1 MESYI
6 FENLELS
13 LQTVKDAVGTN
24 QKKIC
29 KAVDLIVETIHNDNK
44 ILVCGNGGSASD
56 SLHIC
61 GEFTNRLLK
70 ERRPLP
76 AFPLS
81 ADIASITA
89 IANDYSFDDIF
100 SKQVLANGRKGDIL
114 WALSTSGNSKNIINA
129 AKTAQNIGMKVISF
143 TGGNGGEITKHSD
156 LSIIASATTICP
168 RIQEAHVFLY
178 HIIIEMVEN
187 KLFPYIR
194 GGSIPKK
201 SVRLKDRKGT
211 ICKYN

>member
-1 MESYI
+1 MKSYI
-6 FENLELS
+6 IDNLELS
-13 LQTVKDAVGTN
+13 LKTVKDAVETN
-24 QKKIC
+24 QDRIC
-29 KAVDLIVETIHNDNK
+29 EAVDLLAETIENDHK

-89 IANDYSFDDIF
+89 IANDYSFDEVF
-100 SKQVLANGRKGDIL
+100 SKQVQANGRSGDIL
-114 WALSTSGNSKNIINA
+114 WALSTSGNSKNIIKA
-129 AKTAQNIGMKVISF
+129 AQTAKDIGMKVISF
-143 TGGNGGEITKHSD
+143 AGGSGGEITQYSD
-156 LSIIASATTICP
+156 ISIVAGATTNCP

-178 HIIIEMVEN
+178 HIIIEMVEE
-187 KLFPYIR
+187 KLFPYI
-194 GGSIPKK
+194 G
-201 SVRLKDRKGT
+201 
-211 ICKYN
+211 